1 MMPYGSADQLH
12 PYATAMTLCEV
23 GTTPYLSTNQC
34 DIGFNQLR
42 AINYSTPH
50 ELLLAG

>member
-12 PYATAMTLCEV
+12 PYATAMTLFEV
-23 GTTPYLSTNQC
+23 GATPYLRPNQC
-34 DIGFNQLR
+34 VIGFNQFR